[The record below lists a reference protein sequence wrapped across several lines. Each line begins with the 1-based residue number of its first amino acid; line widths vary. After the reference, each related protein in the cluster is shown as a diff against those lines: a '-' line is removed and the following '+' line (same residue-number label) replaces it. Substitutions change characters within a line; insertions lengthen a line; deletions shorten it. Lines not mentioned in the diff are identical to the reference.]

1 MTDYALESAMAHG
14 NPSFPAGPMQERD
27 RLGDQ
32 SNVLNQLL
40 RTRQWEADGSHLLR
54 PAAHHA
60 WAVGGWVEP

>member
-1 MTDYALESAMAHG
+1 MAHG

-60 WAVGGWVEP
+60 WAAGGWVEPQ